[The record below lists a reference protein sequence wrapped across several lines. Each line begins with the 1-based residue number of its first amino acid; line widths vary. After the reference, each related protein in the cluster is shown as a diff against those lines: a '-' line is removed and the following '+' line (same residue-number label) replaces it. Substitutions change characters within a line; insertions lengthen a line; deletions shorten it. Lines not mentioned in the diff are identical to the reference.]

1 MIELS
6 RVIQTTD
13 GVLVPK
19 GVRLKFANGV
29 AKYLSHPI
37 RRELLPLECIVG
49 AKGPFLNACCATV
62 LNNNAKFQAERKTRY
77 QDWMHFVIHGDALII
92 YVWDTREVV
101 EVITGMYQAIHGKP
115 VTKTLVNKQTGERM
129 VKTIANP
136 RFGWAK
142 QVYEVVLRGIEHRP
156 DNGLPLKTNNP
167 EWKDIIDKF
176 NNPIKTKFAYESLAT
191 YASKLTI
198 RYTQSVASILQK
210 HDAAFVTS
218 EPWLRLSIVSDGK
231 QCYYSVYMWDSKE
244 SICSG
249 TADTSLLSELSDAC
263 KADII
268 KTDDVR
274 LIGDSQEVK
283 AMNAMSGIEATEG
296 LSIVPAQGIGNTH
309 IVLLNG
315 QEVARITSEDL
326 RMAKYG
332 DDSQFDGLKTDKV
345 EDGETSED
353 FESSD
358 DNAEDANMSDDTD
371 TSEDAN
377 NSEYENDSDTEDDEQ
392 FEDADKSNDDETSN
406 DESSDEEPTEDAKPI
421 TTAAYANVGKCKLT
435 VIDNSGQPIE
445 LKCLRNDIV
454 TEQEL
459 LDDLAKH
466 FKL

>member
-19 GVRLKFANGV
+19 GVRLKFTNGV

-176 NNPIKTKFAYESLAT
+176 NNPIKTKFAYESLA
-191 YASKLTI
+191 ASVDKLTL
-198 RYTQSVASILQK
+198 RYTQSVASMLQEL
-210 HDAAFVTS
+210 DAANVQS
-218 EPWLRLSIVSDGK
+218 EPWLRMSVVSDGK
-231 QCYYSVYMWDSKE
+231 RCYYSIYKWDSKE
-244 SICSG
+244 SVCSG
-249 TADTSLLSELSDAC
+249 TADASMLSELSERCAT
-263 KADII
+263 DIMQS
-268 KTDDVR
+268 DDVR
-274 LIGDSQEVK
+274 IVGDGQAIEQI
-283 AMNAMSGIEATEG
+283 NAMSGIEATEG
-296 LSIVPAQGIGNTH
+296 LSIVPAQGIANTH
-309 IVLLNG
+309 IVLLND
-315 QEVARITSEDL
+315 QEVARITAEDL

-332 DDSQFDGLKTDKV
+332 DDSQFDKLKDEKP
-345 EDGETSED
+345 ED
-353 FESSD
+353 
-358 DNAEDANMSDDTD
+358 
-371 TSEDAN
+371 
-377 NSEYENDSDTEDDEQ
+377 DDEQ
-392 FEDADKSNDDETSN
+392 SNDEQSEDTDKDFEDDETSN
-406 DESSDEEPTEDAKPI
+406 AEQSEDTDKTDDESSEDEEPAEDAKPI
-421 TTAAYANVGKCKLT
+421 TVAAYANVGKCKLT
-435 VIDNSGQPIE
+435 VIDNAQQPIE
-445 LKCLRNDIV
+445 LSCLRNDIV
-454 TEQEL
+454 IEQEL

>member
-19 GVRLKFANGV
+19 GVRLKFTNGV

-37 RRELLPLECIVG
+37 RRELLPLECIAG

-77 QDWMHFVIHGDALII
+77 KDWMHFVIHGDALII
-92 YVWDTREVV
+92 YIWDTREVV

-167 EWKDIIDKF
+167 EWVDIIDKF
-176 NNPIKTKFAYESLAT
+176 NNPIKAKFAYESMA
-191 YASKLTI
+191 ASVAKLTL
-198 RYTQSVASILQK
+198 RYTQSVMSVLQEL
-210 HDAAFVTS
+210 DAANVQS
-218 EPWLRLSIVSDGK
+218 EPWLRLTVVSDGK
-231 QCYYSVYMWDSKE
+231 QCYYSIYQWDSKE

-249 TADTSLLSELSDAC
+249 SADSSMLSELSEHCAT
-263 KADII
+263 DIMQ
-268 KTDDVR
+268 TDDVR

-296 LSIVPAQGIGNTH
+296 LTIIPAQGVANTH
-309 IVLLNG
+309 IVLLND
-315 QEVARITSEDL
+315 QEVARITAEDL

-332 DDSQFDGLKTDKV
+332 DDSQFDSLKSDKTDDAESS
-345 EDGETSED
+345 EDDEQSKDDEQSEDDETSED
-353 FESSD
+353 ESFDEHS
-358 DNAEDANMSDDTD
+358 EDEQSKDTD
-371 TSEDAN
+371 ESEPA
-377 NSEYENDSDTEDDEQ
+377 
-392 FEDADKSNDDETSN
+392 
-406 DESSDEEPTEDAKPI
+406 EDAKPI

-435 VIDNSGQPIE
+435 VIDNGGQPIE
-445 LKCLRNDIV
+445 LNCLRNDIV